1 MVIKSHASE
10 DSKNNIWV
18 GTELGVSIFD
28 IESRT
33 FSRPINPNDIDNE
46 ILEDPETIIDDEQGN
61 IWIKLSESG
70 IIYKYS
76 FSSGI
81 TKCFSLDQMKVCIIM
96 I

>member
-1 MVIKSHASE
+1 MTIILFLVIKSHASE

-46 ILEDPETIIDDEQGN
+46 ILDD
-61 IWIKLSESG
+61 
-70 IIYKYS
+70 
-76 FSSGI
+76 
-81 TKCFSLDQMKVCIIM
+81 SLPQSLEKTVMLMQVHIVLEKQVQ
-96 I
+96 